1 MRQFNFLNKL
11 LEFQPGGSPFIS
23 LYLNTEPN
31 ETGKKDF
38 DIFLRKQLNDH
49 VAVMEAA
56 SEKREQFEQDSSRIE
71 EFVESL
77 DPSTRGVA
85 IFASAGNNDF
95 FRTFEFEVPFEENHF
110 YLFDRPYIFPLV
122 RLFDQ
127 HPTFAVVSA
136 DTNSANIYV
145 FRRAKTVRHE
155 EIQNTKTN
163 RSEVGGWSQMRYQR
177 HLENFHQQHAKET
190 VEELTTIV
198 RNDRIDYVILAGD
211 EAVIIPLLRAEM
223 PEELSKKVIGTLSL
237 NVNTPEHE
245 VGDAGREL
253 LGEHL
258 NQSSKEHIDHLMEV
272 NYENGV
278 GVTGFEETLSALFN
292 GQVQELYVSSNPE
305 DIVYR
310 DQDVRVLLK
319 AYEPGLDEDLPDTRE
334 RELMIDALIR
344 QAALTADEIRFIG
357 GDENLLKPVG
367 GVGAILRYQ
376 AKGASNP

>member
-11 LEFQPGGSPFIS
+11 LEVQPTGSPFIS

-38 DIFLRKQLNDH
+38 DVFLRKQLSDH
-49 VAVMEAA
+49 IAVMDAG
-56 SEKREQFEQDSSRIE
+56 SEKREHFEQDSKKIE

-85 IFASAGNNDF
+85 IFASAGDGDF
-95 FRTFEFEVPFEENHF
+95 FRTYEFEVPFEENHF
-110 YLFDRPYIFPLV
+110 YLFDRPYIFPLI

-136 DTNSANIYV
+136 DTNSANIYM

-155 EIQNTKTN
+155 EIQNTKTG

-177 HLENFHQQHAKET
+177 HIENFHQQHAKET
-190 VEELTTIV
+190 IDELTTIV
-198 RNDRIDYVILAGD
+198 RSGDVDHVILAGD
-211 EAVIIPLLRAEM
+211 EAVIIPLLRNEM
-223 PEELSKKVIGTLSL
+223 PEELSKKVIGTLKL
-237 NVNTPEHE
+237 NVNTSEHE
-245 VGDAGREL
+245 IGEAGREL
-253 LGEHL
+253 LAQHL
-258 NQSSKEHIDHLMEV
+258 NDANKENVDQLMEV

-278 GVTGFEETLSALFN
+278 GVTGFEDVLSALFN
-292 GQVQELYVSSNPE
+292 GQVQKLYLSSNPE

-310 DQDVRVLLK
+310 DQDVRVLIK
-319 AYEPGLDEDLPDTRE
+319 AYEPGLDDDIPDTRE
-334 RELMIDALIR
+334 RELLIDELIK
-344 QAALTADEIRFIG
+344 QAALSADEISFIG
-357 GDENLLKPVG
+357 GEEGLLKPVG

-376 AKGASNP
+376 AKGATNQ